1 MVSILPIKEKN
12 RNSANITQ
20 PGSLQLHDNRLLDDL
35 EEGRS
40 SNRKSADV
48 DKELARKPFNGE
60 PQD

>member
-12 RNSANITQ
+12 RNSANIAQ
-20 PGSLQLHDNRLLDDL
+20 PGSLQLHDNQLLDDL

-48 DKELARKPFNGE
+48 DKELAREPFIGE
-60 PQD
+60 P